1 MSTSIRIRD
10 LGVTFDGFSV
20 LSDVDLDVAAGEWL
34 ALLGPNGAG
43 KTTLVRAISGTV
55 RHTGSVAFDET
66 SPHAATGSAT
76 HGSSTHGSSAHHAL
90 RADSGRDTR
99 RVTDVRLRARRVAV
113 VPQTPVIPP
122 GITAFEYVLLGR
134 TPYQGLRLAASLDD
148 RRRSL
153 AVLQRLD
160 LERFATREVMTLS
173 GGERQRVVLARA
185 LVADTPVLVLDEPTA
200 ALDLGHQFE
209 ILELLA
215 ELQRERGL
223 TVVTTLHD
231 LGIAGQFGDRLAVLH
246 DGRIVAH
253 GTPVDVLT
261 NDNVGRWWG
270 VAATTE
276 SDANGR
282 VSVTV
287 RRRLLSDESAPVEQ
301 PLPSAVEP
309 VQSAVESAQ
318 GESFPLR
325 AQVPVDDATPA
336 SGR

>member
-1 MSTSIRIRD
+1 MNHAPRPLDTARVALAAHRVAVT
-10 LGVTFDGFSV
+10 LGGVRV
-20 LSDVDLDVAAGEWL
+20 LDAVDLTVAQGEWL

-43 KTTLVRAISGTV
+43 KTTLVRALSGTV
-55 RHTGSVAFDET
+55 KHEGSVSF
-66 SPHAATGSAT
+66 GSAVADT
-76 HGSSTHGSSAHHAL
+76 TAHDRP
-90 RADSGRDTR
+90 RA
-99 RVTDVRLRARRVAV
+99 RARRIAV

-134 TPYQGLRLAASLDD
+134 TAHQGLRLAASLDD

-160 LERFATREVMTLS
+160 LERFAQRDLGTLS

-185 LVADTPVLVLDEPTA
+185 LVADAPVLVLDEPTA

-215 ELQRERGL
+215 ELQQERGL

-246 DGRIVAH
+246 EGRLVAH
-253 GTPVDVLT
+253 GSPSEVLT
-261 NDNVGRWWG
+261 PEGIGRWWG
-270 VAATTE
+270 V
-276 SDANGR
+276 DASCVVDAEGR
-282 VSVTV
+282 VDVTV
-287 RRRLLSDESAPVEQ
+287 RRRRAAVETAGEVTASAPADAPASTPV
-301 PLPSAVEP
+301 SAP
-309 VQSAVESAQ
+309 AD
-318 GESFPLR
+318 GT
-325 AQVPVDDATPA
+325 TPA

>member
-1 MSTSIRIRD
+1 MSATRIALAAQGIVVTLGGARVLDGID
-10 LGVTFDGFSV
+10 LSV
-20 LSDVDLDVAAGEWL
+20 AEGEWL

-43 KTTLVRAISGTV
+43 KTTLVRALSGTV
-55 RHTGSVAFDET
+55 KHEGLVTFGAARA
-66 SPHAATGSAT
+66 AATGAA
-76 HGSSTHGSSAHHAL
+76 G
-90 RADSGRDTR
+90 SGRPR
-99 RVTDVRLRARRVAV
+99 ERARHVAV

-134 TPYQGLRLAASLDD
+134 TAHQGFRLAASLDD

-160 LERFATREVMTLS
+160 LERFAQRDLATLS

-185 LVADTPVLVLDEPTA
+185 LVADAPVLVLDEPTA

-215 ELQRERGL
+215 ELQQERGL

-246 DGRIVAH
+246 EGRLVAH
-253 GTPVDVLT
+253 GSPAEVLT
-261 NDNVGRWWG
+261 PEAIGRWWG
-270 VAATTE
+270 VEADVSA
-276 SDANGR
+276 DPIGR

-287 RRRLLSDESAPVEQ
+287 RRRTTHTS
-301 PLPSAVEP
+301 
-309 VQSAVESAQ
+309 
-318 GESFPLR
+318 
-325 AQVPVDDATPA
+325 TPA
-336 SGR
+336 PAVRPTTGVEVSARGEGFEPPAA

>member
-1 MSTSIRIRD
+1 
-10 LGVTFDGFSV
+10 V
-20 LSDVDLDVAAGEWL
+20 LFRSRDVDLDVTAGEWL

-43 KTTLVRAISGTV
+43 KTTLVRAMSGTV
-55 RHTGSVAFDET
+55 NHVGSVTFGVPPET
-66 SPHAATGSAT
+66 GDRITPYGGPMRGAARGA
-76 HGSSTHGSSAHHAL
+76 
-90 RADSGRDTR
+90 R
-99 RVTDVRLRARRVAV
+99 RPSEARLRARRIAV
-113 VPQTPVIPP
+113 VPQTPIIPP

-160 LERFATREVMTLS
+160 LERFAARDVMTLS

-261 NDNVGRWWG
+261 DDNVGRWWG
-270 VAATTE
+270 VTVSTE

-287 RRRLLSDESAPVEQ
+287 RRRP
-301 PLPSAVEP
+301 PSADKAPDV
-309 VQSAVESAQ
+309 SGSTC
-318 GESFPLR
+318 S
-325 AQVPVDDATPA
+325 QVPADDATPA

>member
-1 MSTSIRIRD
+1 MSIAMRVRD
-10 LGVTFDGFSV
+10 LSVTLGGGRILDR
-20 LSDVDLDVAAGEWL
+20 VDLDVTTGEWL

-43 KTTLVRAISGTV
+43 KTTLVRALSGTV
-55 RHTGSVAFDET
+55 RHTGSVDFDAAA
-66 SPHAATGSAT
+66 SPRTRT
-76 HGSSTHGSSAHHAL
+76 RST
-90 RADSGRDTR
+90 RDT
-99 RVTDVRLRARRVAV
+99 RLRARHIAV

-134 TPYQGLRLAASLDD
+134 TPYQGLRMAASLDD

-160 LERFATREVMTLS
+160 LERFLARDVMTLS

-185 LVADTPVLVLDEPTA
+185 VVADTPVLVLDEPTA

-231 LGIAGQFGDRLAVLH
+231 LSIAGQFGDRLAVLH

-253 GTPVDVLT
+253 GTPVEVLT
-261 NDNVGRWWG
+261 EGNVGRWWG

-276 SDANGR
+276 VDAGGR
-282 VSVTV
+282 ISVTV
-287 RRRLLSDESAPVEQ
+287 RRRRPAEAT
-301 PLPSAVEP
+301 A
-309 VQSAVESAQ
+309 
-318 GESFPLR
+318 
-325 AQVPVDDATPA
+325 DDATPA
-336 SGR
+336 TGR